1 MHLLKKGNKSHELLF
16 VTMVLQALA
25 NGRPTVVEF
34 YADWC
39 EVCREMAKDVYK
51 VEEEY
56 RYDDRVHSLA
66 LLSIHAYSA
75 LLIELTQYSTH
86 ALVLIDFKL
95 CLRSSPSI
103 TV

>member
-1 MHLLKKGNKSHELLF
+1 MHLVKKGNKSHEWLF

-56 RYDDRVHSLA
+56 RYDDRVHFLNRP
-66 LLSIHAYSA
+66 LSIHAYLA
-75 LLIELTQYSTH
+75 LLIELKLSTQ
-86 ALVLIDFKL
+86 LM
-95 CLRSSPSI
+95 LRLLF
-103 TV
+103 

>member
-1 MHLLKKGNKSHELLF
+1 MLSHNIRF
-16 VTMVLQALA
+16 DVGQALA

-56 RYDDRVHSLA
+56 RYGN
-66 LLSIHAYSA
+66 
-75 LLIELTQYSTH
+75 LITSMGPKS
-86 ALVLIDFKL
+86 VLYKYTLKI
-95 CLRSSPSI
+95 I
-103 TV
+103 